1 MSRSTRTLLVLL
13 FSLAVASVASYLVYQ
28 QVQAIPVREVEVRSY
43 SVAVAAKALP
53 MGSMLTATDVKL
65 IPWPQ
70 GNPIAGAFT
79 TVEEV
84 VDRGLLSSVVENE
97 PLTPSKVAVAAAGAG
112 LAPTIPPGMRAV
124 SVKVDE
130 VVGVAGFAVP
140 GARVDIVV
148 ALTQQEQ
155 NVSRVVVTNVQ
166 VLTSGTKYDQDQAR
180 DGKPLAATVVTLLV
194 TPEDAE
200 RISLAAAVGR
210 MSLALRNPLDGE
222 PTATKGIRMASLM
235 GAADPPPP
243 SLVPPAQR
251 RVTAPRRVE
260 PVVAPVAQIYTVETI
275 RAAKRTSE
283 VVR

>member
-1 MSRSTRTLLVLL
+1 MSRSTRTLLVLML
-13 FSLAVASVASYLVYQ
+13 SVLVAGVASFIVYQ
-28 QVQAIPVREVEVRSY
+28 RVQSIPVREVEVRSY

-53 MGSMLTATDVKL
+53 MGSLLTATDVKL
-65 IPWPQ
+65 VAWPQ
-70 GNPIAGAFT
+70 ASPVAGAFT

-84 VDRGLLSSVVENE
+84 VNRGLLSSVVENE
-97 PLTPSKVAVAAAGAG
+97 PLTASKVALAEAGAG

-148 ALTQQEQ
+148 TLSQQEQ
-155 NVSRVVVTNVQ
+155 SVARVAVTNVQ
-166 VLTSGTKYDQDQAR
+166 VLTAGTKYDQDQAR
-180 DGKPLAATVVTLLV
+180 DGKPIPVSVVTLLV

-200 RISLAAAVGR
+200 RISLASAVGR
-210 MSLALRNPLDGE
+210 VSLALRNPMD
-222 PTATKGIRMASLM
+222 PDATSTKGMHMASLM
-235 GAADPPPP
+235 GAAEPPPP
-243 SLVPPAQR
+243 SLVPR
-251 RVTAPRRVE
+251 RVAVAPR
-260 PVVAPVAQIYTVETI
+260 PVAPVVVAVPQIYTVETI